1 MKPLT
6 EAEQAA
12 TQAATNDE
20 PSVPEAKA
28 LPRKSPGMT
37 RKGFAQLLKR
47 AFTPQ
52 DTKPDSDV
60 TIRRR

>member
-12 TQAATNDE
+12 THAVTNDK
-20 PSVPEAKA
+20 PPAPDAKA

-47 AFTPQ
+47 ALTPQ

-60 TIRRR
+60 SIRRR

>member
-1 MKPLT
+1 MNPLT

-12 TQAATNDE
+12 THAATNDK
-20 PSVPEAKA
+20 PPAPEAKV
-28 LPRKSPGMT
+28 LRRKSPGMT

-52 DTKPDSDV
+52 DSKPDSDV